1 MKKQRDFRKAC
12 CENLG
17 LWYNSGEEIQTE
29 AIMKIGIG
37 NDHSAFEL
45 KQVIAAHLKA
55 QGHEVVDYGSYSAER
70 CNYPEFGE
78 KVARAIVRGEVERGV
93 LICGT
98 GVGISLA
105 ANKVKGIRA
114 AVCSEPYTAQLVR
127 RHNNAQIIAFGARV
141 VGDEM
146 AKMIVDSFLAAEFE
160 GGRHQMRI
168 DMISEIEERE
178 A

>member
-1 MKKQRDFRKAC
+1 
-12 CENLG
+12 
-17 LWYNSGEEIQTE
+17 
-29 AIMKIGIG
+29 MKIGIG
-37 NDHSAFEL
+37 NDHSALDL
-45 KQVIAAHLKA
+45 KKVVVEHLQKE
-55 QGHEVVDYGSYSAER
+55 GYEVVDYGTYTKES

-78 KVARAIVRGEVERGV
+78 KVARAIVAGEVDLGV

-114 AVCSEPYTAQLVR
+114 AVCSEPYTAQMVR

-146 AKMIVDSFLAAEFE
+146 AKMIVDSFLNAEFE
-160 GGRHQMRI
+160 GGGRHQKRV
-168 DMISEIEERE
+168 DMIMDIERRE
-178 A
+178 QSC

>member
-1 MKKQRDFRKAC
+1 
-12 CENLG
+12 
-17 LWYNSGEEIQTE
+17 
-29 AIMKIGIG
+29 MKIGIG
-37 NDHSAFEL
+37 NDHTAFEL
-45 KQVIAAHLKA
+45 KQIIKAHLEGK
-55 QGHEVVDYGSYSAER
+55 GYTVVDYGAYSAER

-78 KVARAIVRGEVERGV
+78 KVARAIIAGEVDRGV

-127 RHNNAQIIAFGARV
+127 RHNDAHIIAFGARV

-146 AKMIVDSFLAAEFE
+146 AKMIVDEFLNAEFE
-160 GGRHQMRI
+160 GGRHQQRV
-168 DMISEIEERE
+168 DMITAIENKN
-178 A
+178 